1 VNKIGQKRITRN
13 FKLAESWELVM
24 NNRPERR
31 DFDRFAIEFVLDV
44 DAKDAEGK
52 IFNEKTVLKNIS
64 GGGACFVTRQA
75 GRYFLGQLLDMTIF
89 LPGTSEV
96 NAFMKG
102 KGNVVRI
109 DQFNNSGTGEKNR
122 KISIAVKFDTLLNF
136 ERSDI

>member
-1 VNKIGQKRITRN
+1 
-13 FKLAESWELVM
+13 M
-24 NNRPERR
+24 NNRSERR

-44 DAKDAEGK
+44 DAEDAAGK
-52 IFNEKTVLKNIS
+52 IFNEKTVLKNVS
-64 GGGACFVTRQA
+64 GEGACFVTRQA
-75 GRYFLGQLLDMTIF
+75 GRYFLGQFLDMTIF

-109 DQFNNSGTGEKNR
+109 DRFNNSGTGEKNR
-122 KISIAVKFDTLLNF
+122 EIGIAVKFDTPLNF